1 MLINKL
7 MLENSYDV
15 DNQLRLN
22 QMLKDVKH
30 HNQTIN
36 EYFESVE
43 RLNKVANEWFPI
55 KEQMEMSQY
64 LNFFIRTGE
73 NQYQQIANYSRN
85 HVIYR
90 TFDSAPYE
98 QIRRLTESKIVNAI
112 ENLVMARDSY
122 QKVMRDND
130 EQVAIQYRLCSKD
143 EFLDIYGQIQQTNKE
158 LRQDIEE
165 CNNGILE
172 LQFIQRMTR
181 TPNDAVIYFGVEIY
195 DPEDEDII

>member
-90 TFDSAPYE
+90 AFDSAPYE

-112 ENLVMARDSY
+112 GELKAAKDAY
-122 QKVMRDND
+122 QKTMRDND

-143 EFLDIYGQIQQTNKE
+143 EFFDVYGQIQQTNKE
-158 LRQDIEE
+158 LRQNVEE